1 MELRLQRI
9 LAQAGIA
16 SRRKAEELIREGRV
30 RVNGRVVTAL
40 GTKADPERDSIK
52 VDGKLLRRP
61 EAKAYFLLH
70 KPPGYLSSLK
80 DEEGKRRRLVTDL
93 IPKGRLRLFPVG
105 RLDFDAEG
113 ALLLT
118 NDGELAYRLTHA
130 RFGVPKTY
138 EVKVRGVPGEEAI
151 ERLRSGTWAKGREK
165 STPAPARA
173 RLLRV
178 TEKNSWLLITLT
190 EGKTHQVKRMCEA
203 IGHPALRL
211 KRVRFGHLS
220 LRGLSPGSYRALAP
234 EEVRRLKA
242 LVGL

>member
-1 MELRLQRI
+1 MELRLQSI

-30 RVNGRVVTAL
+30 QVNGSVVTAL
-40 GTKADPERDSIK
+40 GTKADPDRDFIK
-52 VDGKLLRRP
+52 VDGKSLRRP
-61 EAKAYFLLH
+61 GVKAYFLLH
-70 KPPGYLSSLK
+70 KPPGYLCSLK
-80 DEEGKRRRLVTDL
+80 DEKGKKRPLVTGL
-93 IPKGRLRLFPVG
+93 LRKGTLRLFPVG

-118 NDGELAYRLTHA
+118 NDGELAHRLTHP

-151 ERLRSGTWAKGREK
+151 ERLRSGAWAKGKERGAP
-165 STPAPARA
+165 TPARA
-173 RLLRV
+173 RLLKV
-178 TEKNSWLLITLT
+178 SKKNSWLLITLT

-211 KRVRFGHLS
+211 RRTRFGHLGVK
-220 LRGLSPGSYRALAP
+220 GLSPGTYRSLTP
-234 EEVRRLKA
+234 EEVRRVKA